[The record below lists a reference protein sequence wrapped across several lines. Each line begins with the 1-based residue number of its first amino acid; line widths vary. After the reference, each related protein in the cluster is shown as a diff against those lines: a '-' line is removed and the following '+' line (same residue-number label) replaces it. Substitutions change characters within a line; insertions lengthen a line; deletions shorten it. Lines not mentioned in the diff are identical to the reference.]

1 MLLSAQAADFLPL
14 NSQPSSL
21 NAAFRISSAI
31 LVLPNKQRLACI
43 AFLASLHD
51 MSIEAIQQEIE
62 TWNPEQ
68 RHKLMLHL
76 ALLRRRDDPERAA
89 KLARLIDDKTPG
101 NWVTG
106 EEAFRRL
113 DALPGE

>member
-1 MLLSAQAADFLPL
+1 
-14 NSQPSSL
+14 
-21 NAAFRISSAI
+21 
-31 LVLPNKQRLACI
+31 
-43 AFLASLHD
+43 

-106 EEAFRRL
+106 EEAFLRL